1 MAEAPHEE
9 VAQLRGEVER
19 LRSENAELAR
29 RVAWRPRLRRAALV
43 FLLVFGCGL
52 AGASVIAIWTRV
64 TVLNTEQYVKTMG
77 PIAESPA
84 VQQAVSDKLYAAI
97 TSQVDFDALARQVLP
112 DRADILGP
120 AITTGIENLIR
131 SQLNEFVHSDRFP
144 QRWDEANRRVHDR
157 VVTLLTTG
165 ESKRLTL
172 EGDTVYLDLSPAV
185 QRVRDGLNERGLTR
199 VADAIPPTVDGRVT
213 LLSSDGFVKARDG
226 IHRLERLTILLPILA
241 LLCLI
246 GHVVLSESKRRGLLR
261 VALGVALTALLLLAA
276 IAVGRT
282 LYLDAINQNVLPR
295 QAAADIFDALI
306 VAMRTSLRIAFLA
319 AVVLTGLALLAGRP
333 LRVAVEKGGPA
344 LREAAARMAADPRT
358 TWLAEHRSAVQWS
371 VVVFGG
377 IVLVAWDNPTA
388 GVVLIDVALIAVA
401 VWLVGAL
408 ARSGRRV
415 ELRE

>member
-319 AVVLTGLALLAGRP
+319 AVILTGRALLAGRP

-344 LREAAARMAADPRT
+344 LRDAAARMAADPRT

>member
-1 MAEAPHEE
+1 M
-9 VAQLRGEVER
+9 
-19 LRSENAELAR
+19 
-29 RVAWRPRLRRAALV
+29 
-43 FLLVFGCGL
+43 
-52 AGASVIAIWTRV
+52 
-64 TVLNTEQYVKTMG
+64 
-77 PIAESPA
+77 
-84 VQQAVSDKLYAAI
+84 
-97 TSQVDFDALARQVLP
+97 
-112 DRADILGP
+112 
-120 AITTGIENLIR
+120 
-131 SQLNEFVHSDRFP
+131 
-144 QRWDEANRRVHDR
+144 HDR

-306 VAMRTSLRIAFLA
+306 VAMRTSLRMAFLA
-319 AVVLTGLALLAGRP
+319 ALILTGLALLAGRP

-344 LREAAARMAADPRT
+344 LRDAA
-358 TWLAEHRSAVQWS
+358 SAH
-371 VVVFGG
+371 
-377 IVLVAWDNPTA
+377 
-388 GVVLIDVALIAVA
+388 
-401 VWLVGAL
+401 
-408 ARSGRRV
+408 GRRPAHDLAGRAP
-415 ELRE
+415 LRCSMERGGVRRDRARRVGQPNCGRRPDRCRADCRRGVARRRARAQWTPSRTKGVNRAPGATRLHRRPDEARER

>member
-29 RVAWRPRLRRAALV
+29 RVAWRARLRRAALV

-52 AGASVIAIWTRV
+52 AGASAIAIWTRV

-120 AITTGIENLIR
+120 AISTGIENAIR

-144 QRWDEANRRVHDR
+144 QRWDEANRRAHDR

-172 EGDTVYLDLSPAV
+172 EGDTVYLDLSSAV

-213 LLSSDGFVKARDG
+213 LLSSDGFVTARDG

-241 LLCLI
+241 LLFLI

-261 VALGVALTALLLLAA
+261 VALGAALTALLLLAA

-319 AVVLTGLALLAGRP
+319 ALILTGLALLAGRP

-344 LREAAARMAADPRT
+344 LRDAAARMAADPRT
-358 TWLAEHRSAVQWS
+358 TWLAQHRSAVQWS

>member
-120 AITTGIENLIR
+120 AITTGIESVIR

-319 AVVLTGLALLAGRP
+319 ALILTGLALLAGRP
-333 LRVAVEKGGPA
+333 LRVAVEKGGPT
-344 LREAAARMAADPRT
+344 LRDAAARMAADPRT

-388 GVVLIDVALIAVA
+388 GVVLIDVALIGVA

>member
-1 MAEAPHEE
+1 MSPKCFSPLT
-9 VAQLRGEVER
+9 VL
-19 LRSENAELAR
+19 L
-29 RVAWRPRLRRAALV
+29 
-43 FLLVFGCGL
+43 LLVFGCGL

-319 AVVLTGLALLAGRP
+319 AVILTGLALLAGRP

-344 LREAAARMAADPRT
+344 LRDAAARMAADPRT

>member
-319 AVVLTGLALLAGRP
+319 ALILTGLALLAGRP
-333 LRVAVEKGGPA
+333 LRVAVEKGGPT
-344 LREAAARMAADPRT
+344 LRDAAARMAADPRT
-358 TWLAEHRSAVQWS
+358 TWLAEHPSAVQWS

-377 IVLVAWDNPTA
+377 IVLVGWDNPTA
-388 GVVLIDVALIAVA
+388 GVVLIDVALIGVA

>member
-1 MAEAPHEE
+1 M
-9 VAQLRGEVER
+9 
-19 LRSENAELAR
+19 
-29 RVAWRPRLRRAALV
+29 
-43 FLLVFGCGL
+43 
-52 AGASVIAIWTRV
+52 
-64 TVLNTEQYVKTMG
+64 
-77 PIAESPA
+77 
-84 VQQAVSDKLYAAI
+84 
-97 TSQVDFDALARQVLP
+97 
-112 DRADILGP
+112 
-120 AITTGIENLIR
+120 
-131 SQLNEFVHSDRFP
+131 
-144 QRWDEANRRVHDR
+144 
-157 VVTLLTTG
+157 
-165 ESKRLTL
+165 
-172 EGDTVYLDLSPAV
+172 
-185 QRVRDGLNERGLTR
+185 
-199 VADAIPPTVDGRVT
+199 
-213 LLSSDGFVKARDG
+213 
-226 IHRLERLTILLPILA
+226 
-241 LLCLI
+241 
-246 GHVVLSESKRRGLLR
+246 LSESKRRGLLR

-319 AVVLTGLALLAGRP
+319 AVILTGLALLAGRP

-344 LREAAARMAADPRT
+344 LRDAAARMAADPRT

-415 ELRE
+415 ELRGVNRAPGATRLHRRPDERRGSASGGSSPIGRSRLRCPQRHAR

>member
-319 AVVLTGLALLAGRP
+319 ALILTGLALLAGRP

-344 LREAAARMAADPRT
+344 LRDAAARMAADPRT

>member
-29 RVAWRPRLRRAALV
+29 RVAWRARLRRAALV

-319 AVVLTGLALLAGRP
+319 ALILTGLALLAGRP
-333 LRVAVEKGGPA
+333 LRVAVEKGGPT
-344 LREAAARMAADPRT
+344 LRDAAARMAADPRT

-388 GVVLIDVALIAVA
+388 GVVLIDVALIGVA

>member
-319 AVVLTGLALLAGRP
+319 AVILTGLALLAGRP

-344 LREAAARMAADPRT
+344 LRDAAARMAADPRT

>member
-131 SQLNEFVHSDRFP
+131 VAAE
-144 QRWDEANRRVHDR
+144 
-157 VVTLLTTG
+157 
-165 ESKRLTL
+165 
-172 EGDTVYLDLSPAV
+172 
-185 QRVRDGLNERGLTR
+185 RVR
-199 VADAIPPTVDGRVT
+199 
-213 LLSSDGFVKARDG
+213 
-226 IHRLERLTILLPILA
+226 
-241 LLCLI
+241 
-246 GHVVLSESKRRGLLR
+246 
-261 VALGVALTALLLLAA
+261 
-276 IAVGRT
+276 
-282 LYLDAINQNVLPR
+282 
-295 QAAADIFDALI
+295 
-306 VAMRTSLRIAFLA
+306 
-319 AVVLTGLALLAGRP
+319 
-333 LRVAVEKGGPA
+333 A
-344 LREAAARMAADPRT
+344 LRPV
-358 TWLAEHRSAVQWS
+358 SATL
-371 VVVFGG
+371 G
-377 IVLVAWDNPTA
+377 
-388 GVVLIDVALIAVA
+388 
-401 VWLVGAL
+401 
-408 ARSGRRV
+408 
-415 ELRE
+415 

>member
-344 LREAAARMAADPRT
+344 LRDAAARMAADPRT